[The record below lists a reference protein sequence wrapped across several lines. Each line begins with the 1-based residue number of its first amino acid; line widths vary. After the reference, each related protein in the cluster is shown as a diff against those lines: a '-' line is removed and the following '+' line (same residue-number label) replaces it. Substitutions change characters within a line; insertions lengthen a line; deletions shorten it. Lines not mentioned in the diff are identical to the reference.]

1 MSRSKRLRN
10 VALLGGAALL
20 ASKMLGG
27 KKGEAAARTESKEDR
42 ERDARQEA
50 LAGPLRSLA
59 GLPSDTKSDKKD
71 SEKSK
76 PAKRETTPS
85 TPAPGISVDEGRT
98 AIGLPRE
105 ARGRTANVLEG
116 VTASGMPREA
126 RGIGVAEGMTA
137 SGMPREAR
145 GVPRGDVPGSQVFA
159 QINADRSAR
168 QRRALEEERYMS
180 GNKKSGGAVKMRAGG
195 KVSSAS
201 KRADGIA
208 IKGKTRCKIV

>member
-27 KKGEAAARTESKEDR
+27 RKETSKAEPRKESKEDR

-50 LAGPLRSLA
+50 LAGPLRSMA
-59 GLPSDTKSDKKD
+59 GISEDKKD
-71 SEKSK
+71 SAKSK

-85 TPAPGISVDEGRT
+85 TPAPSISVDEGRT
-98 AIGLPRE
+98 AMGLPRE

-116 VTASGMPREA
+116 PTASGMPREA

-137 SGMPREAR
+137 SGLPREAR
-145 GVPRGDVPGSQVFA
+145 GVRRGDVPGSQVFA

-168 QRRALEEERYMS
+168 QRRALDEERYMS
-180 GNKKSGGAVKMRAGG
+180 GNMKSGGAVKMQAGG

-208 IKGKTRCKIV
+208 TKGKTRCKIV